1 MRFSPRVSPRAGGTG
16 APVGACGAAS
26 PVAAAGGSDRA
37 LVTLLRDLGPRLRRG
52 PAPPDEPVA
61 RDSVGLPAV
70 DRLLGGG
77 VPRGRLVEVAGPSS
91 SGRTALA
98 LGWLARLT
106 RAGELVAVVDPAD
119 ALDPRSAAEAG
130 VLLPRVLWVRAPG
143 LPEALRATERLLA
156 ARGFALVLLDL
167 GAADAEATSGAD
179 AHATRG
185 DDVHATRDAD
195 AEARPA
201 TNADSRP
208 GRAGAAHADLRDTT
222 WLRLAR
228 AAAGA
233 RTSLALLTAQRRA
246 GSFADLA
253 LELRPGGARFSP
265 APALLEGLETRAVLV
280 RNRLGPSGQES
291 PWVLSA

>member
-1 MRFSPRVSPRAGGTG
+1 MRFSPRVSPRAGGIG
-16 APVGACGAAS
+16 AAVGACGAAS

-77 VPRGRLVEVAGPSS
+77 VPRGRLVEITGPPS

-130 VLLPRVLWVRAPG
+130 VLLPRVLWARAPG

-167 GAADAEATSGAD
+167 DAADAEATPG
-179 AHATRG
+179 
-185 DDVHATRDAD
+185 AD
-195 AEARPA
+195 AEARPVA
-201 TNADSRP
+201 NADARP
-208 GRAGAAHADLRDTT
+208 GRAGSAHADLRDTT

-233 RTSLALLTAQRRA
+233 RTSLALLAAQRRA
-246 GSFADLA
+246 GPFADLA

-265 APALLEGLETRAVLV
+265 APALLEGLESRAVLV